1 MGGQGLSPPSSCQHL
16 EFHINGKGIPQSLK
30 TGTHTG
36 KNQCVSGVFSSPL
49 CPLKIPVYPW
59 VTHTPV
65 TDMET
70 RPAPD
75 YLVPLLR
82 AIIKALVL
90 VVVLPLTV
98 AFLFAIPIPSTVA
111 LITGTLIIEYG
122 AAPIGL
128 GLGLHP
134 VFVLY
139 VLVCVALGITLVLF
153 DIFAIMGEHSER
165 VSRFLKKSSDRAQQ
179 SSLLTKYGI
188 YGLVPGVMTLGFYVC
203 PPVSRVLGWQKN
215 RSILLIMTGYITIS
229 IVTILAT
236 MGIFSLVF

>member
-1 MGGQGLSPPSSCQHL
+1 LYFEDTCL
-16 EFHINGKGIPQSLK
+16 FHGDDTPITVME
-30 TGTHTG
+30 TGT
-36 KNQCVSGVFSSPL
+36 
-49 CPLKIPVYPW
+49 I
-59 VTHTPV
+59 
-65 TDMET
+65 
-70 RPAPD
+70 PD
-75 YLVPLLR
+75 YLVPLLG

-98 AFLFAIPIPSTVA
+98 AFFFTIPIPSTLA
-111 LITGTLIIEYG
+111 LITSTLIIEYG

-134 VFVLY
+134 VFVLC
-139 VLVCVALGITLVLF
+139 VLVCVALGVTLVLF

-165 VSRFLKKSSDRAQQ
+165 VSRFLKKSSDRAKQ
-179 SSLLTKYGI
+179 SSVLTKYGI
-188 YGLVPGVMTLGFYVC
+188 YSLVPGVMTLGFYVC
-203 PPVSRVLGWQKN
+203 PPVSWVLGWPKN

>member
-1 MGGQGLSPPSSCQHL
+1 MRFSRFLVPFFFFEDTCLSHGD
-16 EFHINGKGIPQSLK
+16 E
-30 TGTHTG
+30 
-36 KNQCVSGVFSSPL
+36 
-49 CPLKIPVYPW
+49 
-59 VTHTPV
+59 TPI
-65 TDMET
+65 TDME
-70 RPAPD
+70 AGAIPD
-75 YLVPLLR
+75 YLAPLLG

-98 AFLFAIPIPSTVA
+98 AFLFTIPIPSTLA

-139 VLVCVALGITLVLF
+139 VLVCVALGVTLVLF
-153 DIFAIMGEHSER
+153 DIFAILGEHSER
-165 VSRFLKKSSDRAQQ
+165 VSRFLKKSSDRAKR
-179 SSLLTKYGI
+179 SSFLAKYGI

-203 PPVSRVLGWQKN
+203 PPVSWVLGWPKK